1 MLGCQSIVDSV
12 AEDSCEHKMS
22 RHARRSLVLV
32 LKLILLAQVRKR
44 VATVTAAKG
53 RIAVQIDPRFLPSG
67 ATIQHFYNSY
77 GSPGARESAPDGI
90 SSRSVQPF
98 YMAHD
103 FHSAILQPF

>member
-53 RIAVQIDPRFLPSG
+53 RIAVEIDPRFFAERRHHTAL
-67 ATIQHFYNSY
+67 
-77 GSPGARESAPDGI
+77 
-90 SSRSVQPF
+90 
-98 YMAHD
+98 
-103 FHSAILQPF
+103 L